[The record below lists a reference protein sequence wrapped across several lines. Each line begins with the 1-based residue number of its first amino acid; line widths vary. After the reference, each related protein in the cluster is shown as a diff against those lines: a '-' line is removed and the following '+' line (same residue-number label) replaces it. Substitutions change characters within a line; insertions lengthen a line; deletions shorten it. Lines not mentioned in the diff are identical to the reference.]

1 MEAAAAE
8 EASLRSFPSPIPLPD
23 GLAGALLCPPG
34 LTPPRGNNRAPT
46 GERGTIS
53 HCQGPPIL
61 TSTRG
66 SSRENPKGGREGR
79 RRVRQT
85 DRRSQTR
92 RRGDSTCTVGQTL
105 SSKAGVLPLGWVGK
119 RDGTD
124 DLCREL
130 NAGLTRILCSQSVSG
145 VEKTLVLS

>member
-1 MEAAAAE
+1 MAAAAAAAE
-8 EASLRSFPSPIPLPD
+8 ASLRCFPSPMPLPD

-34 LTPPRGNNRAPT
+34 LTPARGNNRAPT
-46 GERGTIS
+46 GERVGARS
-53 HCQGPPIL
+53 
-61 TSTRG
+61 REVKRD

-79 RRVRQT
+79 RRVLQT

-92 RRGDSTCTVGQTL
+92 RRGDSTCTVGLTL